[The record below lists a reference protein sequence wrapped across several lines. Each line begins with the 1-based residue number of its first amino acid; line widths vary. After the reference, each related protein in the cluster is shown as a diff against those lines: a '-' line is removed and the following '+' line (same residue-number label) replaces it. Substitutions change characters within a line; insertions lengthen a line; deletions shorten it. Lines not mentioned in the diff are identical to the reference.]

1 MGTTEVTVAVE
12 QGALPRQPHGALLT
26 KYVAAFALLALL
38 LFNCVFTPNFVA
50 WETFS
55 NIFSQGTK
63 VALVGLGLTLVI
75 AIGGIDI
82 SVGSAMALGATIAA
96 ISLTVGGYL
105 GIAGIALSLVVVLG
119 FGFLAGTLSARFAI
133 LPLVSTMGLMYAM
146 RGLARGISGRGTVTY
161 SNPELTDFFITPI
174 AGRFPVQFFIL
185 VAAVVVMYLVVN
197 RMKFGFDVE
206 AFGNNPTA
214 ARISGINTRR
224 LTTICYVISA
234 LFAWVAGILVM
245 GMVSSTDPARVG
257 VDMEL
262 DAIAATVIG
271 GTPITGGYPNIL
283 GTVCGAFLLQL
294 ITMMANMNDIPYA
307 YSLMIK
313 AGIILVALVL
323 HNVWK
328 R

>member
-1 MGTTEVTVAVE
+1 MDTIKAAAAAEPVSVARRPI
-12 QGALPRQPHGALLT
+12 GAFLT
-26 KYVAAFALLALL
+26 KYVAALALLALL
-38 LFNCVFTPNFVA
+38 LFNCLFTPNFVA

-55 NIFSQGTK
+55 LIFSQGTK

-96 ISLTVGGYL
+96 ISLTGGSY
-105 GIAGIALSLVVVLG
+105 AGVALSFVVVLG
-119 FGFLAGTLSARFAI
+119 FGLLAGTLTARFAI
-133 LPLVSTMGLMYAM
+133 LPLVSTLALMYAE
-146 RGLARGISGRGTVTY
+146 RGLARAISGRGTVTY
-161 SNPELTDFFITPI
+161 DNPELTDFFITPI
-174 AGRFPVQFFIL
+174 LGRFPVQFFIL
-185 VAAVVVMYLVVN
+185 VVAVVVMYLVVN
-197 RMKFGFDVE
+197 RMKFGFNVE
-206 AFGNNPTA
+206 AYGNNPVA

-224 LTTICYVISA
+224 VTTICYVVSA
-234 LFAWVAGILVM
+234 MFAWIAGILVM

-257 VDMEL
+257 LDMEL

-271 GTPITGGYPNIL
+271 GTPINGGHPNIL

-294 ITMMANMNDIPYA
+294 ITMMANMNNIPYS

>member
-1 MGTTEVTVAVE
+1 MDRTDVAVAAE
-12 QGALPRQPHGALLT
+12 RGPVPRRPRGTFLT
-26 KYVAAFALLALL
+26 KYVAALALLALI
-38 LFNCVFTPNFVA
+38 LFNCLFTENFVA

-96 ISLTVGGYL
+96 ISLAGGSY
-105 GIAGIALSLVVVLG
+105 AGIALSLFVVLG
-119 FGFLAGTLSARFAI
+119 FGLLAGTLSSRFAI
-133 LPLVSTMGLMYAM
+133 LPLVSTLALMYAM

-161 SNPELTDFFITPI
+161 NNPELTDFFITPI
-174 AGRFPVQFFIL
+174 AGRFPIQFFIL
-185 VAAVVVMYLVVN
+185 LAAVVVMYLVVN

-206 AFGNNPTA
+206 AYGNNPIA
-214 ARISGINTRR
+214 ARISGINTQR

-271 GTPITGGYPNIL
+271 GTPINGGYPNIL

-294 ITMMANMNDIPYA
+294 ITMMANMNNIPYA

-313 AGIILVALVL
+313 AGIILLALVL
-323 HNVWK
+323 HNLWK

>member
-1 MGTTEVTVAVE
+1 MAVAIERESFSGRSLGAMLTRHVAVI
-12 QGALPRQPHGALLT
+12 
-26 KYVAAFALLALL
+26 ALLALI
-38 LFNCVFTPNFVA
+38 LFNCFFTPNFVA

-63 VALVGLGLTLVI
+63 VALVALGLTLVI

-96 ISLTVGGYL
+96 ISLTEGSYL
-105 GIAGIALSLVVVLG
+105 GVALSFVIVLG
-119 FGFLAGTLSARFAI
+119 FGFLAGTLTARFAV
-133 LPLVSTMGLMYAM
+133 LPLVATLALMYVM
-146 RGLARGISGRGTVTY
+146 RGLARGASGRGTVTY
-161 SNPELTDFFITPI
+161 SNPDLTDFFITPI
-174 AGRFPVQFFIL
+174 GGRFPIQFFIL

-197 RMKFGFDVE
+197 RMKFGLQVE

-224 LTTICYVISA
+224 LTTIAYVVSA
-234 LFAWVAGILVM
+234 MFAWVAGILVM
-245 GMVSSTDPARVG
+245 GMVSSSDPARVG
-257 VDMEL
+257 LDMEL

-271 GTPITGGYPNIL
+271 GTPINGGYPNII

-294 ITMMANMNDIPYA
+294 ITMMANMNNIPYA

-323 HNVWK
+323 HSAWK

>member
-1 MGTTEVTVAVE
+1 MDSIEVRGAVPRRLR
-12 QGALPRQPHGALLT
+12 GAFLT
-26 KYVAAFALLALL
+26 KYVAALALLALL
-38 LFNCVFTPNFVA
+38 LFNCLFTPNFVA

-55 NIFSQGTK
+55 LIFSQGTK

-96 ISLTVGGYL
+96 ISLTGGSY
-105 GIAGIALSLVVVLG
+105 AGIALSFVVVLG
-119 FGFLAGTLSARFAI
+119 FGLLAGTLSSRFAI
-133 LPLVSTMGLMYAM
+133 LPLVSTLALMYAE
-146 RGLARGISGRGTVTY
+146 RGLARGLSGRGTVTY
-161 SNPELTDFFITPI
+161 NNPELTDFFITPI
-174 AGRFPVQFFIL
+174 AGRFPIQFFIL
-185 VAAVVVMYLVVN
+185 LAAVVVMYLVVN
-197 RMKFGFDVE
+197 RMKFGFHVE
-206 AFGNNPTA
+206 AYGNNPIA

-234 LFAWVAGILVM
+234 LFAWIAGILVM

-257 VDMEL
+257 LDMEL

-271 GTPITGGYPNIL
+271 GTPINGGYPNIL

>member
-1 MGTTEVTVAVE
+1 MAIATE
-12 QGALPRQPHGALLT
+12 QGVSPRRSRGTLLT
-26 KYVAAFALLALL
+26 RHVAALALLALI
-38 LFNCVFTPNFVA
+38 LFNCLFTPNFIA
-50 WETFS
+50 WETLS

-96 ISLTVGGYL
+96 VSITGGSYL
-105 GIAGIALSLVVVLG
+105 GIALSLVVVVG
-119 FGFLAGTLSARFAI
+119 FGLLAGTLTSRFAI
-133 LPLVSTMGLMYAM
+133 LPLVSTLALMYVM

-161 SNPELTDFFITPI
+161 YNPELTDFFITPI

-185 VAAVVVMYLVVN
+185 LVAVVVMYLLVN

-206 AFGNNPTA
+206 AFGNNPVA

-234 LFAWVAGILVM
+234 LFAWIAGILVM

-257 VDMEL
+257 LDMEL

-271 GTPITGGYPNIL
+271 GTPINGGYPNIL

-294 ITMMANMNDIPYA
+294 ITMMANMNNIPYA

-323 HNVWK
+323 HNLWK
-328 R
+328 K